1 MDSNKRLNYIIDILL
16 TAFAA
21 ILCGTGCGL
30 MNYASLG
37 MDAVGTLYDGIRT
50 AFNLSLDSIGTVSM
64 GISIILVIFLFFVK
78 RKYVS
83 TGTVIYFL
91 LYGVF
96 ANLSTAALQKL
107 ITSDSVYLKAGT
119 GIFGILTLSFGLGIY
134 IAVDIGVDPF
144 TGIILLIKEITH
156 KKLESVKI
164 ALDIITII
172 TGILL
177 GARIGALTVIAT
189 LTEGPLIAF
198 FTKKVQAFYFK
209 KIRKI

>member
-96 ANLSTAALQKL
+96 ANLSTAALQKH

-119 GIFGILTLSFGLGIY
+119 GIFGILILSFGLGIY

>member
-50 AFNLSLDSIGTVSM
+50 AFSLSLDSIGTVSM

-119 GIFGILTLSFGLGIY
+119 GIFGILILSFGLDIY

>member
-1 MDSNKRLNYIIDILL
+1 MNSKKRLNYIIDILL

-50 AFNLSLDSIGTVSM
+50 SFNLSLDSIGTVSM

-96 ANLSTAALQKL
+96 ANLSTAALQKV
-107 ITSDSVYLKAGT
+107 ISSDSLYLKAGT
-119 GIFGILTLSFGLGIY
+119 GILGVLILSVGLGIY

-144 TGIILLIKEITH
+144 TGIVLLIKEITH

>member
-1 MDSNKRLNYIIDILL
+1 MSIFIYP
-16 TAFAA
+16 
-21 ILCGTGCGL
+21 
-30 MNYASLG
+30 S
-37 MDAVGTLYDGIRT
+37 
-50 AFNLSLDSIGTVSM
+50 DSI
-64 GISIILVIFLFFVK
+64 
-78 RKYVS
+78 
-83 TGTVIYFL
+83 
-91 LYGVF
+91 
-96 ANLSTAALQKL
+96 
-107 ITSDSVYLKAGT
+107 YLKAGT
-119 GIFGILTLSFGLGIY
+119 GILGVLILSVGLGIY

-144 TGIILLIKEITH
+144 TGIVLLIKEITH

>member
-1 MDSNKRLNYIIDILL
+1 MDSKKRLNYVIDILL

-91 LYGVF
+91 FYGVF
-96 ANLSTAALQKL
+96 ANLSTAALQKF
-107 ITSDSVYLKAGT
+107 ISSDSIYLKAGT
-119 GIFGILTLSFGLGIY
+119 GILGVLILSFGLGIY

-144 TGIILLIKEITH
+144 TGIVLLITETTH

-164 ALDIITII
+164 VLDIITII

-198 FTKKVQAFYFK
+198 FTKKVKAFYFK

>member
-1 MDSNKRLNYIIDILL
+1 MNSKKRLNYIIDILL

-96 ANLSTAALQKL
+96 ANLSTAALQKV
-107 ITSDSVYLKAGT
+107 ISSDSLYLKAGT
-119 GIFGILTLSFGLGIY
+119 GILGVLILSVGLGIY

-144 TGIILLIKEITH
+144 TGIVLLIKEITH